1 MICLVIY
8 GSTNCNNYYTVVGG
22 TPASYIILF
31 YWTFS
36 CFTELCFTVCY
47 WVVFYCMLLS
57 CVLLYITEL
66 CFTVCYL
73 VVFYCVL
80 LSCYDIFIRVLM
92 LVKPIHCFHIH
103 ITVKTS
109 VTLTRY
115 YEMYLKLEEKLRCM
129 SKLSPVH
136 ILYKLKMSMKMYIQE
151 TNVYW

>member
-1 MICLVIY
+1 MYNYLICLVIY
-8 GSTNCNNYYTVVGG
+8 ESTNCNNYYTVVGG

-47 WVVFYCMLLS
+47 W
-57 CVLLYITEL
+57 
-66 CFTVCYL
+66 